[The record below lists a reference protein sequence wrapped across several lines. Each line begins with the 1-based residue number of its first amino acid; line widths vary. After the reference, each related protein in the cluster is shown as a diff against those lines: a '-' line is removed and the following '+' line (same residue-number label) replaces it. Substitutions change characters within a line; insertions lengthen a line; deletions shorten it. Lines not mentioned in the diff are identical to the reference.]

1 MTTEDPTKNTLTTAQ
16 ELMNFSETVDS
27 IIDLTEGTRRKL
39 IANGYPE
46 PEARRMTADLWAAI
60 WRSAAS

>member
-1 MTTEDPTKNTLTTAQ
+1 
-16 ELMNFSETVDS
+16 MNFSETVDS

-39 IANGYPE
+39 IANGYPG
-46 PEARRMTADLWAAI
+46 PEARRMAADLWAAI